1 MPMIDKVTVPEGER
15 GLWRVERFQIT
26 KTDAAIAA
34 FSYRARVPSPGTY
47 TKLMHGRCLVMSDT
61 PAEMRDHYAFVL
73 AAKGHVLISGLGL
86 GMVLGACLRRPD
98 VETVTVLEIDADL
111 IALVGPHYADSR
123 VKIIRTDAL
132 LWNPP
137 KGVRYGAVWHDIWT
151 DICGDNKGDMKRLIK
166 RYCRRA
172 EWVGCWCKDE
182 TYGR

>member
-47 TKLMHGRCLVMSDT
+47 TKLMHGRCL
-61 PAEMRDHYAFVL
+61 
-73 AAKGHVLISGLGL
+73 VLISGLGL

>member
-111 IALVGPHYADSR
+111 IALVGPHYAG
-123 VKIIRTDAL
+123 RTL
-132 LWNPP
+132 C
-137 KGVRYGAVWHDIWT
+137 YGTRRRGCVMER
-151 DICGDNKGDMKRLIK
+151 CGTTFGPIF
-166 RYCRRA
+166 A
-172 EWVGCWCKDE
+172 ETTKA
-182 TYGR
+182 T